1 MANTILIKRGN
12 KADLSSLELL
22 PGELGVALDTQELYV
37 GDAEGN
43 VKMVKGGAS
52 GAVETADKLTVPRN
66 ISITGDGTGSTS
78 FDGSADASIAL
89 TLANS
94 GVSAGTYTK
103 VTVDAKGRVTTGANV
118 AIADVTGLSA
128 KISEI
133 EGKVTTAEGEID
145 ALQSSQGTME
155 TALEGKADKG
165 DSLADYGIT
174 DAYTKGEVDSA
185 LADKADTTT
194 VTALQSTVS
203 GKADSATS
211 LAGYGIQDA
220 YTKTEVDAKV
230 SSVYKYKGSVENEA
244 ALPQEGQVI
253 GDVYNVEDT
262 GMNVAWDGEKWDKLG
277 STVDLSAYMTI
288 ETANST
294 FATITTVNGKADKAT
309 TLEGYGITD
318 AYTKTEVNN
327 SLNNKADKA
336 TTLNGYGITDA
347 YTKSE
352 VDSKTAIATTS
363 TTGVVK
369 PDGTSITVDGDGT
382 IHSLGKEYTAGTNM
396 EITEANVINNTIPF
410 KKQGN
415 SIMIGDTNFGDDDYS
430 TAENMT
436 MGVSN
441 TIAQVEEEGDF
452 TGNVIMI
459 GGRNQALGSNTV
471 VLGQG
476 NAASH
481 NSVSIGQDNKS
492 SAYSIAI
499 GSGAIAGDQDT
510 MELASI
516 AIGQEAKA
524 LGGNSIVL
532 GYEAETSEENVM
544 AVGSSTSP
552 INAVKAYTTDI
563 PGGLMPGY
571 HSLAFEEKVYSK
583 TEADSL
589 LSQKLGTSDVI
600 DGGTF

>member
-22 PGELGVALDTQELYV
+22 PGELGIALDTQELYV

-118 AIADVTGLSA
+118 AIADVAGLSG

-133 EGKVTTAEGEID
+133 EGKITAAEGEID
-145 ALQSSQGTME
+145 TLQSSQGTME

-165 DSLADYGIT
+165 DSLADYGIA

-185 LADKADTTT
+185 LANKADTTT

-203 GKADSATS
+203 GKADKATS
-211 LAGYGIQDA
+211 LAGYGIEDA
-220 YTKTEVDAKV
+220 YTKNEVDAKV
-230 SSVYKYKGSVENEA
+230 SSVYKYKGSVANEA
-244 ALPQEGQVI
+244 ALPQEDQVV

-262 GMNVAWDGEKWDKLG
+262 GMNVAWDGTKWDKLG
-277 STVDLSAYMTI
+277 STVDLSAYMTT

-309 TLEGYGITD
+309 TLQGYGITD
-318 AYTKTEVNN
+318 AYTKAEVDG
-327 SLNNKADKA
+327 KTGVA
-336 TTLNGYGITDA
+336 TTA
-347 YTKSE
+347 K
-352 VDSKTAIATTS
+352 A
-363 TTGVVK
+363 GVVK

-396 EITEANVINNTIPF
+396 EITGANVINNTIPY
-410 KKQGN
+410 KQVGN
-415 SIMIGDTNFGDDDYS
+415 SIMIGDTSFGDDDYS

-441 TIAQVEEEGDF
+441 TIAQIEEEGDF
-452 TGNVIMI
+452 VGNVIMI
-459 GGRNQALGSNTV
+459 GGRNSVSKSNTV
-471 VLGQG
+471 ALGQG
-476 NAASH
+476 NTAIGG
-481 NSVSIGQDNKS
+481 NSVLIGQDIEAGS
-492 SAYSIAI
+492 YSIAM
-499 GSGAIAGDQDT
+499 GNGAKAGA
-510 MELASI
+510 ESEYASI
-516 AIGQEAKA
+516 AIGHNAKA
-524 LGGNSIVL
+524 VPGNSIAI
-532 GYEAETSEENVM
+532 GYGATATEENV
-544 AVGSSTSP
+544 AYFGGDQSP
-552 INAVKAYTTDI
+552 INAVKAYTYNASA
-563 PGGLMPGY
+563 GLMPGY
-571 HSLAFEEKVYSK
+571 HNLAFEELVYSK

-600 DGGTF
+600 DGGTFQ

>member
-118 AIADVTGLSA
+118 AITDVTGLSA
-128 KISEI
+128 KITEI
-133 EGKVTTAEGEID
+133 EGKITTAEGEID
-145 ALQSSQGTME
+145 TLQSSQGTME

-165 DSLADYGIT
+165 DSLADYGIA

-211 LAGYGIQDA
+211 LAGYGIEDA
-220 YTKTEVDAKV
+220 YTKAQVDAKV
-230 SSVYKYKGSVENEA
+230 SSVYKYKGSVANEA
-244 ALPQEGQVI
+244 ALPQQDQVV

-262 GMNVAWDGEKWDKLG
+262 GMNVAWDGSKWDKLG
-277 STVDLSAYMTI
+277 STVDLSDYMTT

-318 AYTKTEVNN
+318 AYTKTEVNS

-347 YTKSE
+347 YTKAE
-352 VDSKTAIATTS
+352 VDGKTAVATTAKA
-363 TTGVVK
+363 GLVK

-382 IHSLGKEYTAGTNM
+382 IHSVGKEYTAGTNM

-410 KKQGN
+410 KKQGK
-415 SIMIGDTNFGDDDYS
+415 SLMIGDTNFGDDDYS
-430 TAENMT
+430 EAENMT
-436 MGVSN
+436 MGVGN
-441 TIAQVEEEGDF
+441 TIAQVEEEGSYL
-452 TGNVIMI
+452 GNIIMI
-459 GGRNQALGSNTV
+459 GGRNSATSSNSV
-471 VLGQG
+471 ILGQG
-476 NAASH
+476 NAASGG
-481 NSVSIGQDNKS
+481 NNVLIGQDIAAS
-492 SAYSIAI
+492 SYSIAM
-499 GSGAIAGDQDT
+499 GNGAKAGG
-510 MELASI
+510 EGHFASI
-516 AIGQEAKA
+516 AIGHNAKA
-524 LGGNSIVL
+524 TPGNSIAI
-532 GYEAETSEENVM
+532 GYGATATEENV
-544 AVGSSTSP
+544 AYFGGDQSP
-552 INAVKAYTTDI
+552 IKAVKAYVSDVA
-563 PGGLMPGY
+563 GGLMPGY